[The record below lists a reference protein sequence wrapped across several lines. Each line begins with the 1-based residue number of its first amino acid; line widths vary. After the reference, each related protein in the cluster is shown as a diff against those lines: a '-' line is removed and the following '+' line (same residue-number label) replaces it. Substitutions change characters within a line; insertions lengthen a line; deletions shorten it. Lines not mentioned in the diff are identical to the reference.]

1 MSGLVLF
8 DQSHVV
14 HFSDLRFV
22 IVMSRRF
29 SIPSDPRQDTDLRV
43 PGRRRLGS
51 PLGSTPGPDLCEY
64 NRTMAK
70 AKILWVA
77 VLICNLPL
85 IPRGTITRALKSTG
99 VALSQQASLRQDI
112 SLVILRSR
120 FLSEMKKLYASD
132 GISET
137 AEPGALMFPQE
148 ELIC

>member
-51 PLGSTPGPDLCEY
+51 PLESTPGPVEGTTPFLRE
-64 NRTMAK
+64 K
-70 AKILWVA
+70 GK
-77 VLICNLPL
+77 LP
-85 IPRGTITRALKSTG
+85 IEWT
-99 VALSQQASLRQDI
+99 
-112 SLVILRSR
+112 
-120 FLSEMKKLYASD
+120 FH
-132 GISET
+132 ISEY
-137 AEPGALMFPQE
+137 GRV
-148 ELIC
+148 